1 MTNKIRL
8 GLIGVGKWGM
18 NYVKTIENIEEAE
31 LKIIACK
38 NIQNK
43 PYLAN
48 NYKVIDNWHEITQS
62 KEIDGI
68 IIATPPKTHFEIAT
82 EAINNRKP
90 IVIEKPLTLNL
101 KNANSILSVALEKQV
116 SVKVNHIYLYHP
128 SYRFLKSLIRDK
140 FNFNSIYSLA
150 GNWGPFRNDVS
161 PLWDWAP
168 HDLAMCLDLMQE
180 IPLEI
185 DAKLTKEIFDPNKNM
200 FNICINLRFRNNKYA
215 ELNFGN
221 IIESK
226 KRVFKINYDNK
237 SYLFD
242 PFNFRFI
249 QQEINFQL
257 TEIKPIKSIN
267 SCGFF
272 DSPLKVLIYDFIKVI
287 KKSKFDIY
295 DLKLG
300 KEVIKLIE
308 IAESKLDK
316 K

>member
-18 NYVKTIENIEEAE
+18 NYVKTIKNIEDAE

-38 NIQNK
+38 DIKNK
-43 PYLAN
+43 SHLTS

-62 KEIDGI
+62 KDIDGI
-68 IIATPPKTHFEIAT
+68 IIATPPETHFEIAS

-90 IVIEKPLTLNL
+90 IVIEKPLSLNL
-101 KNANSILSVALEKQV
+101 KNANSILSAALEKQV

-128 SYRFLKSLIRDK
+128 SFRFLKKHIRDR
-140 FNFNSIYSLA
+140 FDFNSIYSLA
-150 GNWGPFRNDVS
+150 GNWGPFRTDVS

-168 HDLAMCLDLMQE
+168 HDIAMCLDLMKE
-180 IPLEI
+180 IPLEV
-185 DAKLTKEIFDPNKNM
+185 DAKLTKEIFDPNKSM
-200 FNICINLRFRNNKYA
+200 LNICTNLRFSNNKYA

-221 IIESK
+221 IMESK

-237 SYLFD
+237 SYIFD
-242 PFNFRFI
+242 PFNFKFI
-249 QQEINFQL
+249 QQEINSKL
-257 TEIKPIKSIN
+257 EEIKPIKRIN
-267 SCGFF
+267 SCSFF
-272 DSPLKVLIYDFIKVI
+272 DSPLKVLIDDFIKVI

-308 IAESKLDK
+308 IVESKLDK